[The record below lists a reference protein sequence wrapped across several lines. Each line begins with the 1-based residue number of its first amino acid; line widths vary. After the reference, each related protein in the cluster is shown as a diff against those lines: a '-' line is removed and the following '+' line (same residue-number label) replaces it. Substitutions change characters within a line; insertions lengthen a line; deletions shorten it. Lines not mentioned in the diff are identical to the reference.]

1 MMGRELDIGRNEIEG
16 GPRMEEPHDRIME
29 GREKGGRVKD
39 EREKKKRGR
48 REEEDEKMRSSEG
61 NERA

>member
-1 MMGRELDIGRNEIEG
+1 
-16 GPRMEEPHDRIME
+16 MEEPHDRIME

-39 EREKKKRGR
+39 EREKKKKRGR

>member
-1 MMGRELDIGRNEIEG
+1 
-16 GPRMEEPHDRIME
+16 MEEPHDRIME